1 MSLFKQYS
9 PELLWTLSLRL
20 VNAIFRNPPKMQVQP
35 ESYFKSVMHAHQ
47 VIRDDLTGTFDEV
60 SSSDATTTIGQIFC
74 SLQELDK
81 LLFGLD
87 VSSSFPNSIE
97 GCCLYTD
104 YLERRLKKS
113 QHVCVLL

>member
-9 PELLWTLSLRL
+9 PELLWTLTLRL
-20 VNAIFRNPPKMQVQP
+20 ANAIFRNPPKMQVEP

-47 VIRDDLTGTFDEV
+47 VIRDDLTGTFDGV
-60 SSSDATTTIGQIFC
+60 SRSSATTTIGQIYS
-74 SLQELDK
+74 SLQDLDR
-81 LLFGLD
+81 LLFGSE

-113 QHVCVLL
+113 QNVCVLL